1 MKKVIVF
8 LFVFSLLSCS
18 KGDNDED
25 LKDLELSGGWA
36 ALMNDDF
43 FVGVDFGSSS
53 NSNKP
58 EYYTQYD
65 DETCATFE
73 GYFIIS
79 SKTSTSMT
87 LTGSV
92 GTEIILTVIDSTT
105 LSISGTADGYVVA
118 GTLKPVSIVKC

>member
-1 MKKVIVF
+1 MFKFGGGMSSTWTLPILMQSGSIVLIPVLVTPKK
-8 LFVFSLLSCS
+8 
-18 KGDNDED
+18 E
-25 LKDLELSGGWA
+25 
-36 ALMNDDF
+36 
-43 FVGVDFGSSS
+43 
-53 NSNKP
+53 
-58 EYYTQYD
+58 Q
-65 DETCATFE
+65 
-73 GYFIIS
+73 IS